1 MGVMGGIPLR
11 NTLCLFLLIVVS
23 GCLHGCRSPAQSTLP
38 PAALAPPGTP
48 FPPLPQGDLY
58 AEETV
63 VSADVPIEPGD
74 TLEVVIRRGAGEEKY
89 TSLVSEA
96 GTAAISFLEVDVKGL
111 TAAEAEALIQ
121 EAFEPYIKDPRVE
134 VRLKK
139 KSLRV
144 KRVFVFGDVK
154 KPGMIPMLRNM
165 TVLQAIAQADSYK
178 ETAILD
184 EIRIVRGNLQQ
195 PEFLTADLSRL
206 FSDGDM
212 TGNLPLEENDIIYVP
227 RSKLGDVAA
236 AANIVL
242 PIISALIQPFYGALA
257 IDAITRR

>member
-1 MGVMGGIPLR
+1 MGGIPLR
-11 NTLCLFLLIVVS
+11 NTLCLLLLIAVS
-23 GCLHGCRSPAQSTLP
+23 GGLQGCRSPAQSTLP

-48 FPPLPQGDLY
+48 LPPLPKGDLY

-96 GTAAISFLEVDVKGL
+96 GTAAISFLEVDVEGL
-111 TAAEAEALIQ
+111 TAAEADALIQ
-121 EAFEPYIKDPRVE
+121 EAFEPYIKDPRVQ

-144 KRVFVFGDVK
+144 KRVFIFGDVK
-154 KPGMIPMLRNM
+154 KPGMLPMSRNM
-165 TVLQAIAQADSYK
+165 TVLQAIAQADSYN

-212 TGNLPLEENDIIYVP
+212 SGNLPLEENDIIYVP

-236 AANIVL
+236 AASIVL
-242 PIISALIQPFYGALA
+242 PIISTLIQPFYGALA
-257 IDAITRR
+257 IEAITRR

>member
-1 MGVMGGIPLR
+1 MVAIPLR
-11 NTLCLFLLIVVS
+11 HTLSLLLLVAIS
-23 GCLHGCRSPAQSTLP
+23 AGIQGCRNPAQSTLP
-38 PAALAPPGTP
+38 PTAVAPGGTP
-48 FPPLPQGDLY
+48 LPPLPKGDLY

-96 GTAAISFLEVDVKGL
+96 GTAAISFLEVDVEGL
-111 TAAEAEALIQ
+111 TAAEADALIQ
-121 EAFEPYIKDPRVE
+121 EAFEPYMRGPRVQ

-154 KPGMIPMLRNM
+154 KPGMLPMSRNM
-165 TVLQAIAQADSYK
+165 TVLQAIAQADSYN

-212 TGNLPLEENDIIYVP
+212 SGNLPLEENDIIYVP
-227 RSKLGDVAA
+227 RSKFGDVSAA
-236 AANIVL
+236 AKTIL
-242 PIISALIQPFYGALA
+242 PIISALIQPFIGILA
-257 IDAITRR
+257 VEAVTNR

>member
-1 MGVMGGIPLR
+1 MVGILLR
-11 NTLCLFLLIVVS
+11 NTLSLLLLLAIGAGVQ
-23 GCLHGCRSPAQSTLP
+23 GCRNPAQSTLS
-38 PAALAPPGTP
+38 PAELAPPGTP
-48 FPPLPQGDLY
+48 LRPLPKGDLY
-58 AEETV
+58 ADETV
-63 VSADVPIEPGD
+63 VSAEVPIETGD

-96 GTAAISFLEVDVKGL
+96 GTAAISFLEVDVEGF
-111 TAAEAEALIQ
+111 TAAQAEALIQ
-121 EAFEPYIKDPRVE
+121 EELEPYMKNPRVQ
-134 VRLKK
+134 VVLKK
-139 KSLRV
+139 KSRRV
-144 KRVFVFGDVK
+144 KRIFVFGDVK
-154 KPGMIPMLRNM
+154 KPGMLPMLRNM

-195 PEFLTADLSRL
+195 PEFLIADLSRL

-212 TGNLPLEENDIIYVP
+212 SGNLPLEENDIIYVP

-242 PIISALIQPFYGALA
+242 PIISTLLQPFYGALA
-257 IDAITRR
+257 IEAITNR

>member
-1 MGVMGGIPLR
+1 MGGIPLR
-11 NTLCLFLLIVVS
+11 NTLCLLLLIAVS
-23 GCLHGCRSPAQSTLP
+23 GGLHGCRSPAQSTLP

-48 FPPLPQGDLY
+48 LPPLPKGDLY

-144 KRVFVFGDVK
+144 KRVFIFGDVK
-154 KPGMIPMLRNM
+154 KPGMIPMSRNM
-165 TVLQAIAQADSYK
+165 TVLQAIAQADSYN

-212 TGNLPLEENDIIYVP
+212 SGNLPLEENDIIYVP

-242 PIISALIQPFYGALA
+242 PIISTLIQPFYGALA
-257 IDAITRR
+257 IEAITR

>member
-1 MGVMGGIPLR
+1 MGGIPLR

-48 FPPLPQGDLY
+48 FPPLPKGDLY

-96 GTAAISFLEVDVKGL
+96 GTAAISFLEVDVEGL
-111 TAAEAEALIQ
+111 TAAEADALIQ
-121 EAFEPYIKDPRVE
+121 EAFEPYIKDPRLQ

-139 KSLRV
+139 KSLPV
-144 KRVFVFGDVK
+144 KRVFVFGDV
-154 KPGMIPMLRNM
+154 
-165 TVLQAIAQADSYK
+165 
-178 ETAILD
+178 
-184 EIRIVRGNLQQ
+184 
-195 PEFLTADLSRL
+195 
-206 FSDGDM
+206 
-212 TGNLPLEENDIIYVP
+212 
-227 RSKLGDVAA
+227 
-236 AANIVL
+236 
-242 PIISALIQPFYGALA
+242 
-257 IDAITRR
+257 

>member
-1 MGVMGGIPLR
+1 MVAIPLR
-11 NTLCLFLLIVVS
+11 HTLSLLLLVAIS
-23 GCLHGCRSPAQSTLP
+23 AGIQGCRSPAQSTLP
-38 PAALAPPGTP
+38 PTAVAPGGTP
-48 FPPLPQGDLY
+48 LPPLPKGDLY

-96 GTAAISFLEVDVKGL
+96 GTAAISFLEVDVEGL
-111 TAAEAEALIQ
+111 TAAEADALIQ
-121 EAFEPYIKDPRVE
+121 EAFEPYIKDPRVQ

-144 KRVFVFGDVK
+144 KRVFIFGDIK
-154 KPGMIPMLRNM
+154 KPGMIPMSRNM
-165 TVLQAIAQADSYK
+165 TVLQAIAQADSYN

-195 PEFLTADLSRL
+195 PEFLTADLLRL

-212 TGNLPLEENDIIYVP
+212 GGNLRLEENDIIYVP

-242 PIISALIQPFYGALA
+242 PIISALIQPFYGVLA
-257 IDAITRR
+257 IEAIRN